1 MMEQWE
7 KKIGMTLTRA
17 ADAHEAGIHAQIRD
31 RLFSMKNRMRFLEQ
45 HASDPTVASAILT
58 APIFLSGLS
67 DAELRLVQLKIEEH
81 VPAEIIEARAATQKA
96 LKEAEQGWA
105 RAIDVIAQRA
115 GLTQGPDSTWTAA
128 KEGNAAA

>member
-1 MMEQWE
+1 MHLDDLR
-7 KKIGMTLTRA
+7 T
-17 ADAHEAGIHAQIRD
+17 
-31 RLFSMKNRMRFLEQ
+31 
-45 HASDPTVASAILT
+45 
-58 APIFLSGLS
+58 
-67 DAELRLVQLKIEEH
+67 RLVQLKIEEQ

-115 GLTQGPDSTWTAA
+115 GLTRGPDGSWTAA

>member
-7 KKIGMTLTRA
+7 KKIGMTVTRA
-17 ADAHEAGIHAQIRD
+17 ADAHEAGIDAQIRH
-31 RLFSMKNRMRFLEQ
+31 RLFSMKNRMGFLEQ
-45 HASDPTVASAILT
+45 HASDPTVSSAIFDGT
-58 APIFLSGLS
+58 DIPVWSH
-67 DAELRLVQLKIEEH
+67 AELRLVQLKIEEH

-96 LKEAEQGWA
+96 LREAEQGWA

-115 GLTQGPDSTWTAA
+115 GLTRGLDGTWSAA